1 MKTATGIGVLMAGVL
16 ALPVLPSF
24 ALASLV
30 EPSGPGSAELVARGG
45 GGGGGGGRSGGGGG
59 RSFSGGARGGGGG
72 GARAQSGFR
81 GSDGAAGF
89 NRGSSPPRGGWSQ
102 GGRGSGSR
110 PAPSLGDRRPVSG
123 GGSLGDRTTLNRPSG
138 DRNLGN
144 RDLTNRNPGNRDLS
158 NRNLNNRDLSNRDLN
173 RNVNRDIN
181 RSVNRNV
188 NRDVNRNWRQVNVNN
203 INVNAGWARPGWGY
217 ARPWNYGWYGG
228 WATPSWGWWGG
239 QAALW
244 GIGTLATAAVI
255 NSAVDN
261 AISAQQT
268 YIVVPSSNYQLL
280 YGTVQPSGAQSV
292 TFDVS
297 VDGSTY
303 QLSADCNAGL
313 IDGQQPTTA
322 EQAQLLNAACQVA
335 FGATT

>member
-1 MKTATGIGVLMAGVL
+1 
-16 ALPVLPSF
+16 
-24 ALASLV
+24 
-30 EPSGPGSAELVARGG
+30 
-45 GGGGGGGRSGGGGG
+45 
-59 RSFSGGARGGGGG
+59 
-72 GARAQSGFR
+72 
-81 GSDGAAGF
+81 
-89 NRGSSPPRGGWSQ
+89 
-102 GGRGSGSR
+102 
-110 PAPSLGDRRPVSG
+110 LGDRRPVGG

-144 RDLTNRNPGNRDLS
+144 RDLTNRNPGNRDLT
-158 NRNLNNRDLSNRDLN
+158 NRTLNNRDLSNRDLN

-181 RSVNRNV
+181 RNVNRNV
-188 NRDVNRNWRQVNVNN
+188 NRDINRNWRQVNVNN
-203 INVNAGWARPGWGY
+203 VNVNAGWARPGWGY
-217 ARPWNYGWYGG
+217 ARPWYYGWYGG

-268 YIVVPSSNYQLL
+268 YIVVPSSTYQLL

-335 FGATT
+335 FGSTT